1 MNVSAA
7 AKPSSRNANLP
18 AAAMAPACT
27 AEEMKPSLELISSWA
42 AMPLL
47 AGDAK
52 AKRWTDCTRPEISG
66 GHNPANANWTAP
78 AARNESVSPPPGPS
92 PVSSSGTTA
101 MNPALATRSATARA
115 QSLAP
120 SLCAVTMTT
129 GARSERS
136 GLTTKARIRFGPNGA
151 ATHSTWRGVVLR
163 ICRAVAAAGNLGL
176 VS

>member
-27 AEEMKPSLELISSWA
+27 AAEMKPSLELISSWA

-66 GHNPANANWTAP
+66 GPNPASANWTAP